1 MRFVTRS
8 RVHVDR
14 IATAWAITRFID
26 PDATFVFVD
35 RNTDVTGLNAIPFD
49 IRGAELGHHAGRCT
63 FEVLL
68 DSYELRDPALRR
80 MGQIVRAID
89 MPFDSERK
97 EGLAAL
103 TAAFDDLRDA
113 DLSDDDRLARG
124 RLLCEELYVKCG
136 GSTKEVV
143 A

>member
-35 RNTDVTGLNAIPFD
+35 RNTDVSGLNAIPFD

-68 DSYELRDPALRR
+68 DSYELRDPALGR
-80 MGQIVRAID
+80 MGQIVREID
-89 MPFDSERK
+89 MPFDSDRQED
-97 EGLAAL
+97 LAAL

-143 A
+143 E